1 MTLVM
6 FRKYLRIWRS
16 LRKATRQK
24 RDGGAEIQDGGG
36 LVGGLNCGGHHST
49 TTAYGGASLY
59 SVTTTMVGEEDEQAI
74 PLISD
79 TQPSL
84 SSSALQSYGQVKR
97 TERQKILRTEDP
109 WYSVDGHCPCNNR
122 GDRIWGS
129 ITCMECGSTGM
140 DCRSPD
146 PEFGPTRNRSYGEA
160 VKSYLGKRTF
170 LWTLEPVPFCRYL
183 RPPTPYPIKETEEK
197 KRPGVELE
205 KRASGCVEL
214 LFKKVF
220 TDMGLAYTITA
231 AISMRA
237 IQKSNCYHK
246 EGHDA
251 PCEYGDSLYILLFG
265 AIQVVFSQ
273 IPDFQNLAW
282 FSRVAA
288 VMSFSYSSIGLG
300 LGLAKTRDVAFAFT
314 YNIILLEIEIF
325 SQPVFAAAERL
336 IAKKLPN
343 NGFVNNTYSIKLP
356 MLLVLEL
363 NLLRLCFRTA
373 YVASTTGIALL
384 FPYFNQVLGVLGAL
398 NFWPLAIYFPVE
410 MYIVQRKIR
419 AWSRIL
425 AEEEGTDI
433 EEIILK
439 DLKRRAITAET
450 MLPHQDISGSGICRT
465 TWLNAL

>member
-300 LGLAKTRDVAFAFT
+300 LGLAKTRGHPKVATTGKLDHEEGLYSGCFIT
-314 YNIILLEIEIF
+314 PPPLL
-325 SQPVFAAAERL
+325 
-336 IAKKLPN
+336 
-343 NGFVNNTYSIKLP
+343 
-356 MLLVLEL
+356 
-363 NLLRLCFRTA
+363 TA

-419 AWSRIL
+419 AWSRMWVVLQSFKAVCLLVTIM
-425 AEEEGTDI
+425 AFVGSVEG
-433 EEIILK
+433 LV
-439 DLKRRAITAET
+439 
-450 MLPHQDISGSGICRT
+450 SS
-465 TWLNAL
+465 